1 MATKKEDQREKE
13 LRKKALQKKYT
24 QRITIAKQ
32 GREAMANRDYVN
44 AIKKYNAYLSI
55 LAELHDQ
62 TDIFA
67 LTPKMFDAKKDMTE
81 MLLISHVYWDLA
93 RVNEMTPKLQKS
105 FQMAL
110 NQFIK
115 FTINQPYQVLN
126 AEMLR
131 KYNKKNK
138 MTSPQIGALEHA
150 HQQIFVQSKKCFI
163 ATISFGS
170 DHKITNE
177 LRLFKRYLTS
187 RPQGIKFI
195 DYYYRISSPLVSFL
209 ESHLLLKFLFKS
221 LSRPSLYFLYI
232 LLRGQ
237 K

>member
-44 AIKKYNAYLSI
+44 ATKKYNEYLSI
-55 LAELHDQ
+55 LTELNDQ

-126 AEMLR
+126 EERLR

-138 MTSPQIGALEHA
+138 MVSPQIGALEQA

-163 ATISFGS
+163 ATISFGD
-170 DHKITNE
+170 DHKVTNE
-177 LRLFKRYLTS
+177 LRSFKNALTHS
-187 RPQGIKFI
+187 SQGIKFI
-195 DYYYRISSPLVSFL
+195 DYYYRLSSPFVDFLQKHKFMKYFFIGVS
-209 ESHLLLKFLFKS
+209 K
-221 LSRPSLYFLYI
+221 PSLYLFYFLV
-232 LLRGQ
+232 RGL